1 MIVFLIS
8 GYKGSGKDYFAE
20 KLSNYLKNKN
30 KTVKT
35 YHFAEP
41 LKEIVTK
48 LLDIDIQDLERLK
61 RTDELVY
68 KNYTM
73 RRLLQVLG
81 TDILQKVFGKE
92 IFANSI
98 VNTFED
104 TDFAIIPDLR
114 FLHEYSVI
122 SSKFKTI
129 TIEIKG
135 LESTDTHPS
144 EDLKALEH
152 NIKYDY
158 VFNNIDKNGYA
169 SDLKIKDFCDTIFKN
184 IEEL

>member
-1 MIVFLIS
+1 MISDV
-8 GYKGSGKDYFAE
+8 
-20 KLSNYLKNKN
+20 LSVSALPHIPS
-30 KTVKT
+30 VSL
-35 YHFAEP
+35 P
-41 LKEIVTK
+41 DQL
-48 LLDIDIQDLERLK
+48 
-61 RTDELVY
+61 
-68 KNYTM
+68 
-73 RRLLQVLG
+73 
-81 TDILQKVFGKE
+81 
-92 IFANSI
+92 
-98 VNTFED
+98 
-104 TDFAIIPDLR
+104 IPDLR
-114 FLHEYSVI
+114 FLHEYRVI

-135 LESTDTHPS
+135 LESIDTHPS